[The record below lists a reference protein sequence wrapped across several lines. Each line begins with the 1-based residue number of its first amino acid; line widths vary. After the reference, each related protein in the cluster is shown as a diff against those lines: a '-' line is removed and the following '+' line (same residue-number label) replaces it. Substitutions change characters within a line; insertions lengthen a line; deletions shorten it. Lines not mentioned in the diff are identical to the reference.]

1 MQTQVQQVR
10 RFNRIVSQRAGVL
23 DNSYLG
29 QGRPLGEARLLFEIS
44 ENGCDIKTLR
54 DRLGLDSGYISRLLR
69 ALEREGLVQVAPS
82 QDDRRIRYVTWTAAG
97 RDTVATYDRLSDAQ
111 ALKILNP
118 LDDHQRDRLVTA
130 MAEVERLLRAAEITI
145 SIEAPDS
152 PAALSCLAAYG
163 AELARVFDNGYDP
176 AGDGPPDH
184 DDYRQP
190 QGGFLVAWLNGQPV
204 GCGAWKR
211 LEPAT
216 GEIKRLWI
224 SGTVRGTGLGRRL
237 LRTLEGLARDA
248 GMTQVR
254 LDTNR
259 VLTAAQALYRTEGY
273 KETAAYNDSPYAHMW
288 FRKDL

>member
-1 MQTQVQQVR
+1 MQTQIAQVR

-23 DNSYLG
+23 DSSYLG

-44 ENGCDIKTLR
+44 ENGCDIRTLR
-54 DRLGLDSGYISRLLR
+54 DRLGLDSGYVSRLLR
-69 ALEREGLVQVAPS
+69 ALEREGLVHVAPS
-82 QDDRRIRYVTWTAAG
+82 QADRRVRYVTWTASG

-111 ALKILNP
+111 ARKILNP
-118 LDDHQRDRLVTA
+118 LDDHQRERLVTA

-145 SIEAPDS
+145 GVEPPDS
-152 PAALSCLAAYG
+152 LAALTCLAAYG
-163 AELARVFDNGYDP
+163 AELARVFENGYDP
-176 AGDGPPDH
+176 SGDGPPDH

-190 QGGFLVAWLNGQPV
+190 QGGFLVAWLDGQPV

-211 LEPAT
+211 LDPTT

-259 VLTAAQALYRTEGY
+259 VLTAAQTLYRTEGY
-273 KETAAYNDSPYAHMW
+273 RETAAYNDSPYAHMW
-288 FRKDL
+288 FRKAL